1 MNEKR
6 SSGLDMIKGLALTFF
21 FASYLY
27 LKMVKII
34 LLVCQT
40 KQVPFSKHGTYSSH
54 LVQHGNEAKMFF
66 RP

>member
-6 SSGLDMIKGLALTFF
+6 SSGLDMIQGLALTFF

-27 LKMVKII
+27 LKMVKNI

-40 KQVPFSKHGTYSSH
+40 KQVPFS
-54 LVQHGNEAKMFF
+54 
-66 RP
+66 